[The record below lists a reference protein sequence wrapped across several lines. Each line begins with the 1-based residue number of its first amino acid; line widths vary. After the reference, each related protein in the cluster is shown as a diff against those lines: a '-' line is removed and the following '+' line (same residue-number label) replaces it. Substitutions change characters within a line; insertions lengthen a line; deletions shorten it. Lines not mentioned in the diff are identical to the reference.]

1 MIMSD
6 QESEFIVVDDD
17 HLHETK
23 ETVKRLKEVIDMYN
37 NAHGALIKSNILLQD
52 QLQLALQLVLQRV
65 PPDTES
71 SVEELVKSDPQSLYA
86 CTDAVRRDYVKSLCS
101 KLVVVNAEYQ
111 KLTQELETFKLN
123 GVSDTWFKPKME
135 RLRTALQDMEATLSS
150 PDSLE
155 QSPVTVTGLEEI
167 AKPADDE
174 LGELCA
180 LAERIN
186 SGLKARLDGKP
197 HTEHRDTGSDPI
209 SLTTAE
215 RQTVTSSKQE
225 IPAAGM
231 SQQAIVKVIQE
242 EVSNV
247 MQKEMQRALQAHG
260 DLIRGTLAVETAVTP
275 GTGPA
280 SRLPSTDQGPT
291 QSCSGASTSV
301 SRVTVPS
308 PVKPNAPGLG
318 SEAVPKITNNAPP
331 PPPPPAEPTYTPEQE
346 APECPACG
354 LKCEHRLHLEAHLE
368 VCLSSPH

>member
-1 MIMSD
+1 MPLQRHF

-71 SVEELVKSDPQSLYA
+71 SVEELVKSEPQSLYA

-150 PDSLE
+150 PE
-155 QSPVTVTGLEEI
+155 QSPVTVTGLEKI

-186 SGLKARLDGKP
+186 SGLKARLNGKP
-197 HTEHRDTGSDPI
+197 RIEHRNTGSDPI
-209 SLTTAE
+209 LLPTAD
-215 RQTVTSSKQE
+215 RQTVTSRKQE

-308 PVKPNAPGLG
+308 PVKPNAPELG
-318 SEAVPKITNNAPP
+318 SEAVPKTANNA

-368 VCLSSPH
+368 TCLSSPH

>member
-1 MIMSD
+1 MILTQASCCD
-6 QESEFIVVDDD
+6 RRENVEEVGD
-17 HLHETK
+17 
-23 ETVKRLKEVIDMYN
+23 TVPIPDEPLC
-37 NAHGALIKSNILLQD
+37 ALIKSNILLQD

-71 SVEELVKSDPQSLYA
+71 NVEELVKSVPQSLYA
-86 CTDAVRRDYVKSLCS
+86 CTDDVRRDYVKSLCS

-111 KLTQELETFKLN
+111 KLTKELETFKLD
-123 GVSDTWFKPKME
+123 GVSDAWFKPKME

-150 PDSLE
+150 PDSLQ
-155 QSPVTVTGLEEI
+155 QSPVTVTGLEKLT
-167 AKPADDE
+167 KPADDE

-186 SGLKARLDGKP
+186 SELKARTDGKP
-197 HTEHRDTGSDPI
+197 RIEHRDTASDPI
-209 SLTTAE
+209 PPLTAE

-242 EVSNV
+242 EVSSV
-247 MQKEMQRALQAHG
+247 MQKEMQKALEAHV
-260 DLIRGTLAVETAVTP
+260 DRIRGTLAVETAATP
-275 GTGPA
+275 ATGPA
-280 SRLPSTDQGPT
+280 SRLPSTDQGP
-291 QSCSGASTSV
+291 SSGASTSV
-301 SRVTVPS
+301 SRVTLS
-308 PVKPNAPGLG
+308 GPVKPKAPGLG
-318 SEAVPKITNNAPP
+318 SEAVPKTANNAP

-368 VCLSSPH
+368 ACLSPPQ